1 MELSRNDDRVH
12 ASDSCITVKRE
23 EWSSV
28 PGVLYASKKELSETI
43 RRTYELF
50 EGEFNDIHNSDKDK
64 WVEGVDK
71 TPAQMIAYQL
81 GWMNLVMEWERN
93 EQLGHECHMPAP
105 GYKWNQLGQLNES
118 FYEKYSGYTLEE
130 LRSLFRETEQQWQ
143 NWIASL
149 SEEELFVQGI
159 RQWTGTKPG
168 WAMVKWI
175 QINSVAP
182 FKSFRTRIRKWKKGQ
197 LANMDEGSGD
207 I

>member
-1 MELSRNDDRVH
+1 
-12 ASDSCITVKRE
+12 
-23 EWSSV
+23 V
-28 PGVLYASKKELSETI
+28 PGVLYSSKKELSETI
-43 RRTYELF
+43 RRTYVLF
-50 EGEFNDIHNSDKDK
+50 EGEFEDIHNSDKDK
-64 WVEGVDK
+64 RIEGVDK

-81 GWMNLVMEWERN
+81 GWMNLVMDWERN
-93 EQLGHECHMPAP
+93 EQLGHEFHMPAP
-105 GYKWNQLGQLNES
+105 GYKWNQLGPLNEL
-118 FYEKYSGYTLEE
+118 FYEKYSGYTLEQ
-130 LRSLFRETEQQWQ
+130 LLSLFRETEQKWQ
-143 NWIASL
+143 NWIDSL

-197 LANMDEGSGD
+197 LGGMDVRSGD

>member
-12 ASDSCITVKRE
+12 ASDSCITVKRG

-81 GWMNLVMEWERN
+81 GWMNLVMDWERN
-93 EQLGHECHMPAP
+93 EQLGHECHMPA
-105 GYKWNQLGQLNES
+105 
-118 FYEKYSGYTLEE
+118 
-130 LRSLFRETEQQWQ
+130 
-143 NWIASL
+143 
-149 SEEELFVQGI
+149 QGI
-159 RQWTGTKPG
+159 NGTNWG
-168 WAMVKWI
+168 
-175 QINSVAP
+175 N
-182 FKSFRTRIRKWKKGQ
+182 
-197 LANMDEGSGD
+197 
-207 I
+207 

>member
-1 MELSRNDDRVH
+1 M
-12 ASDSCITVKRE
+12 
-23 EWSSV
+23 
-28 PGVLYASKKELSETI
+28 PGILYASKKELSETI
-43 RRTYELF
+43 RRTYVLF

-81 GWMNLVMEWERN
+81 GWMNLVMDWERK

-105 GYKWNQLGQLNES
+105 GYKWNQLGPLNES

-143 NWIASL
+143 NWINSL
-149 SEEELFVQGI
+149 SEEELFVQGM

-197 LANMDEGSGD
+197 LANMDVRSGD